1 MFNYKSLMTCI
12 VVAGVTLFP
21 VLLWAEGGGGG
32 GDLGGQGGS
41 GPEIS
46 TYVSLIFASA
56 FLAFAYHRKNKQLN
70 QQRVRVKKRST
81 PLNR

>member
-12 VVAGVTLFP
+12 VATGVTLFP
-21 VLLWAEGGGGG
+21 LLLWAEGGGGG

-46 TYVSLIFASA
+46 TYLSLIFASI
-56 FLAFAYHRKNKQLN
+56 FLVFAYHRKNKQLN
-70 QQRVRVKKRST
+70 QQKVRVKKNIR
-81 PLNR
+81 